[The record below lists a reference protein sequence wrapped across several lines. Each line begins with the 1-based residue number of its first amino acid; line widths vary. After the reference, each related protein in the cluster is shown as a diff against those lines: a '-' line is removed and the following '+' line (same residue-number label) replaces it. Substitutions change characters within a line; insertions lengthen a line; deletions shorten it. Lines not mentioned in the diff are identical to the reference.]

1 MSENDSETNNQS
13 INSDLDDTEKIQ
25 TNNDPKIID
34 QSQDLNQ
41 YPKWINNKGEEV
53 KQVFGFNENAELVN
67 ARVAMIGFLML
78 ILTELAFGGEPATL
92 KIFGI
97 SQKSN
102 LYIIFIPLTHLLFK
116 SYEIKIINWCLICI
130 CLGDYLGNNWFTY

>member
-1 MSENDSETNNQS
+1 MSLYDSEVNNQS
-13 INSDLDDTEKIQ
+13 INLESDDTK
-25 TNNDPKIID
+25 PID
-34 QSQDLNQ
+34 ETQSLNS

-78 ILTELAFGGEPATL
+78 ILTELAFAGEPATL

-97 SQKSN
+97 S
-102 LYIIFIPLTHLLFK
+102 
-116 SYEIKIINWCLICI
+116 
-130 CLGDYLGNNWFTY
+130 

>member
-1 MSENDSETNNQS
+1 MSDNDSEINNQNS
-13 INSDLDDTEKIQ
+13 NLESENTKRIEPIHDPELINQRKNLDE
-25 TNNDPKIID
+25 
-34 QSQDLNQ
+34 

-78 ILTELAFGGEPATL
+78 LITELAFAGEPATQ

-97 SQKSN
+97 N
-102 LYIIFIPLTHLLFK
+102 
-116 SYEIKIINWCLICI
+116 
-130 CLGDYLGNNWFTY
+130 

>member
-1 MSENDSETNNQS
+1 MSKNNSKVNKKS
-13 INSDLDDTEKIQ
+13 INSDLDDTEKIEPK
-25 TNNDPKIID
+25 NDPKLID
-34 QSQDLNQ
+34 QSQNLNS

-97 SQKSN
+97 S
-102 LYIIFIPLTHLLFK
+102 
-116 SYEIKIINWCLICI
+116 
-130 CLGDYLGNNWFTY
+130 

>member
-1 MSENDSETNNQS
+1 MSDNKSESVDTKENES
-13 INSDLDDTEKIQ
+13 IIDPIQ
-25 TNNDPKIID
+25 ID
-34 QSQDLNQ
+34 QSPSLDS

-78 ILTELAFGGEPATL
+78 ILTELAFAGEPATL

-97 SQKSN
+97 N
-102 LYIIFIPLTHLLFK
+102 
-116 SYEIKIINWCLICI
+116 
-130 CLGDYLGNNWFTY
+130 

>member
-1 MSENDSETNNQS
+1 MSENDPEVNNQS
-13 INSDLDDTEKIQ
+13 IKSDLDDTG
-25 TNNDPKIID
+25 TNEPKNGPKPID
-34 QSQDLNQ
+34 QSQNLNS

-92 KIFGI
+92 RIFGI
-97 SQKSN
+97 S
-102 LYIIFIPLTHLLFK
+102 
-116 SYEIKIINWCLICI
+116 
-130 CLGDYLGNNWFTY
+130 

>member
-1 MSENDSETNNQS
+1 MAENDSEVNNQS
-13 INSDLDDTEKIQ
+13 VNSNLDDIETIEPK
-25 TNNDPKIID
+25 NDVKLID
-34 QSQDLNQ
+34 QSQNLNS

-78 ILTELAFGGEPATL
+78 ILTELAFAGEPATL

-97 SQKSN
+97 S
-102 LYIIFIPLTHLLFK
+102 
-116 SYEIKIINWCLICI
+116 
-130 CLGDYLGNNWFTY
+130 

>member
-1 MSENDSETNNQS
+1 MSEIDAENNNQS
-13 INSDLDDTEKIQ
+13 INSDLDDKKTIEPE
-25 TNNDPKIID
+25 TNPDITD
-34 QSQDLNQ
+34 QSQSLSS

-78 ILTELAFGGEPATL
+78 ILTELAFTGEPVTL

-97 SQKSN
+97 S
-102 LYIIFIPLTHLLFK
+102 
-116 SYEIKIINWCLICI
+116 
-130 CLGDYLGNNWFTY
+130 

>member
-1 MSENDSETNNQS
+1 MSENDSKVNKQS
-13 INSDLDDTEKIQ
+13 INSALDNTEKIEPEIDQ
-25 TNNDPKIID
+25 KLID
-34 QSQDLNQ
+34 QSQNLNL

-67 ARVAMIGFLML
+67 SRVAMVGFIML

-97 SQKSN
+97 S
-102 LYIIFIPLTHLLFK
+102 
-116 SYEIKIINWCLICI
+116 
-130 CLGDYLGNNWFTY
+130 

>member
-1 MSENDSETNNQS
+1 MSEIDSEVNNQS
-13 INSDLDDTEKIQ
+13 VNSGPDDTKTIESQ
-25 TNNDPKIID
+25 NSPELID
-34 QSQDLNQ
+34 QSQSLKS

-78 ILTELAFGGEPATL
+78 LLTELAFGGEPATL

-97 SQKSN
+97 S
-102 LYIIFIPLTHLLFK
+102 
-116 SYEIKIINWCLICI
+116 
-130 CLGDYLGNNWFTY
+130 

>member
-1 MSENDSETNNQS
+1 MSEIDSEVNNQS
-13 INSDLDDTEKIQ
+13 VNSEPDDTKTIESQ
-25 TNNDPKIID
+25 NSPDIID
-34 QSQDLNQ
+34 QSQSLKS

-78 ILTELAFGGEPATL
+78 LLTELAFGGEPATL

-97 SQKSN
+97 S
-102 LYIIFIPLTHLLFK
+102 
-116 SYEIKIINWCLICI
+116 
-130 CLGDYLGNNWFTY
+130 

>member
-1 MSENDSETNNQS
+1 MFELQMSENDSEANNQS
-13 INSDLDDTEKIQ
+13 INSDIYDTETTEPK
-25 TNNDPKIID
+25 NDPKSID
-34 QSQDLNQ
+34 QSLKLTS

-78 ILTELAFGGEPATL
+78 ILTELAFAGEPVTL

-97 SQKSN
+97 S
-102 LYIIFIPLTHLLFK
+102 
-116 SYEIKIINWCLICI
+116 
-130 CLGDYLGNNWFTY
+130 

>member
-1 MSENDSETNNQS
+1 MAEIDSEVNNEN
-13 INSDLDDTEKIQ
+13 INSELDDTNSIEPSKNESELIDRSQ
-25 TNNDPKIID
+25 TL
-34 QSQDLNQ
+34 SS

-97 SQKSN
+97 S
-102 LYIIFIPLTHLLFK
+102 
-116 SYEIKIINWCLICI
+116 
-130 CLGDYLGNNWFTY
+130 

>member
-1 MSENDSETNNQS
+1 MSDIDSEVNNQN
-13 INSDLDDTEKIQ
+13 INSEPDDTKTIESQ
-25 TNNDPKIID
+25 NSPELID
-34 QSQDLNQ
+34 QSQSLKS

-78 ILTELAFGGEPATL
+78 LLTELAFGGEPATL

-97 SQKSN
+97 S
-102 LYIIFIPLTHLLFK
+102 
-116 SYEIKIINWCLICI
+116 
-130 CLGDYLGNNWFTY
+130 

>member
-1 MSENDSETNNQS
+1 MADNDSEVNKQS
-13 INSDLDDTEKIQ
+13 INSDLHDTK
-25 TNNDPKIID
+25 TSDPKNDPKLIN
-34 QSQDLNQ
+34 QSQSLNS

-97 SQKSN
+97 S
-102 LYIIFIPLTHLLFK
+102 
-116 SYEIKIINWCLICI
+116 
-130 CLGDYLGNNWFTY
+130 